1 MCVREVLGRR
11 SRWALI
17 LLGATLL
24 GVFFATQNYIAMAYL
39 GQPVSWLRALAVALC
54 DWYLWAAFTPLVVLL
69 AGRLSWDRRNWPGRL
84 GLHLLASTAF
94 TMVHLAL
101 FAVLVPRL
109 GNFASEY
116 SYSYVFRAFFDLK
129 FSSDFLTYW
138 MILGLVHAR
147 NYYAQYRDRE
157 VRAAQLETRLAQAR
171 LDLLKMRLHPHFLFN
186 TLHAISTLTH
196 RNPALAERMIS
207 RLSDLLRM
215 TLDSADVQEVPLQQE
230 LEFLQGY
237 LEIEQ
242 MRFQERL
249 TVHLEIDAAALD
261 ASVPNMLLQPLVE
274 NAVRHGIARRE
285 AGGRIDIL
293 GRRVNSHLELAVA
306 DNGPGLSVSSEA
318 AFQRGVGLSHTR
330 ARLQQLYGPAHFL
343 VLSESSS
350 GGLQVSLSIPYKPA
364 AERFAEGRSGVSD
377 ETADDD
383 RGRRALGA

>member
-1 MCVREVLGRR
+1 VRQPLGRG

-17 LLGATLL
+17 LLGSTLL

-39 GQPVSWLRALAVALC
+39 GQPVSWLRALAVALS
-54 DWYLWAAFTPLVVLL
+54 DWYLWAAFTPLLL
-69 AGRLSWDRRNWPGRL
+69 WVAGRLPWDRHNWPGRL

-101 FAVLVPRL
+101 FAVLAPRL
-109 GNFASEY
+109 GDFARQY
-116 SYSYVFRAFFDLK
+116 SYGYLFRAFFDLK

-138 MILGLVHAR
+138 MILGLIHAR
-147 NYYAQYRDRE
+147 NYYVQYRDRE
-157 VRAAQLETRLAQAR
+157 VQAAQLETRLAQAR

-196 RNPALAERMIS
+196 RRPALAERMIS

-215 TLDSADVQEVPLQQE
+215 TLENGEAQEVPLQQE

-242 MRFQERL
+242 MRFQDRL
-249 TVHLEIDAAALD
+249 SLHLEIDEAALD

-293 GRRVNSHLELAVA
+293 ARRVNGHLELAVA
-306 DNGPGLSVSSEA
+306 DNGPGLAVSSEA
-318 AFQRGVGLSHTR
+318 AFRRGVGLSHTR
-330 ARLQQLYGPAHFL
+330 ARLHQLYGPAHFL
-343 VLSESSS
+343 VLSESGS
-350 GGLQVSLSIPYKPA
+350 GGLQVSLSIPYRPA
-364 AERFAEGRSGVSD
+364 AERFPDGLNGVND
-377 ETADDD
+377 ETAHDD